1 MTRLYNLLLTIIL
14 TLTACAPAAPMTTPV
29 ATETTEATI
38 TVAGTAEVGT
48 AEVIT
53 VEPVFGTA
61 LPSNSLTP
69 VLEEPPTPTLIPTL
83 PGGLGPTE
91 LKYRVL
97 EQFPNFFFCDPDYY
111 PIQQGDELELAR
123 QRFPELQANTET
135 FNTILTH
142 NNLAGLTTYTDD
154 QKLLIYREYKK
165 LAAVPFTLAAT
176 GYQFQIQVAET
187 EGEGE
192 LVTGLI
198 DGQGVI
204 TVQERTA
211 GIAAC
216 PICLAAGTLIST
228 PTGSVLVQ
236 TLRPGMLVWTM
247 DRTGARV
254 ALPLVRVTKTSVST
268 GHQVVHL
275 LLNDGR
281 QLWLSPGHPTADGR
295 TADQLPPGH
304 SLDGAMVLSA
314 ELVPYAGA
322 ATYDLLPAGETGYYW
337 ANGILIASTLRP
349 PS

>member
-1 MTRLYNLLLTIIL
+1 MTRLSNLLLTIAL
-14 TLTACAPAAPMTTPV
+14 TLAACAPAAPATTPV
-29 ATETTEATI
+29 ATDTTAAT
-38 TVAGTAEVGT
+38 TPVAST

-53 VEPVFGTA
+53 VQPIVGTA

-69 VLEEPPTPTLIPTL
+69 VLEEPPTPTPIPTL

-97 EQFPNFFFCDPDYY
+97 DQFPHFFFCDPDYY

-123 QRFPELQANTET
+123 QRFPELQANAEI
-135 FNTILTH
+135 FNTILAH
-142 NNLAGLTTYTDD
+142 NSLFGLTTFTDE

-165 LAAVPFTLAAT
+165 LAAIPFELTNS
-176 GYQFQIQVAET
+176 GYQFQIQVAES
-187 EGEGE
+187 EGQGE
-192 LVTGLI
+192 FVIGLI

-204 TVQERTA
+204 TVQETTA

-216 PICLAAGTLIST
+216 PICLAAGARIST
-228 PTGSVLVQ
+228 PTGSVPVQ
-236 TLRPGMLVWTM
+236 SLRPGMLVWTM

-254 ALPLVRVTKTSVST
+254 ALPLVRVTKTGVPA

-275 LLNDGR
+275 LLDDGR

-295 TADQLPPGH
+295 SAGQLQPGH
-304 SLDGAMVLSA
+304 SLDGAVVLSA
-314 ELVPYAGA
+314 GLIPYAGA